1 MLNAAVNEVCQP
13 RADEETSSAY
23 VRRRAAQ
30 ERLSQSTPT
39 LRERVKTEPAVP
51 PVVDSAYARAQQR
64 LAWWNEEFHDRV
76 TVQHL
81 RNADIQA
88 TGTMQLPDQ
97 GIIFDQNGIPRE
109 SNDFQLRRDLTHE
122 PTEPGS
128 PPLEYRDGPDGGDGG
143 DGSDPSSHGDS

>member
-13 RADEETSSAY
+13 QADEETSSAY

-30 ERLSQSTPT
+30 EQLSQSAPT
-39 LRERVKTEPAVP
+39 LQERVKTELAVP
-51 PVVDSAYARAQQR
+51 PVVDSAYACAQQR
-64 LAWWNEEFHDRV
+64 LAQWNEEFHDRV

-88 TGTMQLPDQ
+88 TSTMQLPDQ

-109 SNDFQLRRDLTHE
+109 SNNFQLRRDPTLE
-122 PTEPGS
+122 STEPGS
-128 PPLEYRDGPDGGDGG
+128 PPLEYCD
-143 DGSDPSSHGDS
+143 